1 MKRVLVSLSAN
12 SVASREFLTGV
23 FNYVNAGH
31 DWRINFQQNPNDLT
45 PQLLKSFA
53 RDGLDGIVTG
63 INRAT
68 PGYRTMISLGIPLAL
83 NNFPAELPP
92 PDNPNIAVLRN
103 DELAIGRAAAKL
115 LRSKGSFRTYAFMP
129 PEERAYWSVLRE
141 RGFRLE
147 LGKSKI
153 IPIKFRMSETQL
165 GAWLKSLPR
174 PAAIFASYDM
184 VAAKVI
190 EACRAEKLRVPEQI
204 AVVGVDNDEVVCN
217 AMRPTL
223 SSVHPNHVELAR
235 RAAAELDRLMHGRR
249 MSAQN
254 PILIPPIG
262 VVERDSTRTVPPAGF
277 IIREGLAFIRKNACM
292 GIDVKD
298 VARHLGVSE
307 SLARL
312 RFRTVHGRS
321 MRDEILDA
329 RTLAAERLLRDTKD
343 SLVYIAR
350 ETGFASACHLSHHF
364 KKRHGMSPEAWRK
377 KLEPENLR
385 DPAKAL

>member
-1 MKRVLVSLSAN
+1 MSLSAS

-31 DWRINFQQNPNDLT
+31 DWRINFQPNPYELT
-45 PQLLKSFA
+45 PKMLKSLVK
-53 RDGLDGIVTG
+53 GGIDGILTG
-63 INRAT
+63 INRVT
-68 PGYRTMISLGIPLAL
+68 PGYRTMISLGIPLSL

-92 PDNPNIAVLRN
+92 PDSPNIAILRN
-103 DELAIGRAAAKL
+103 DELAIGRAAARL
-115 LRSKGSFRTYAFMP
+115 LRSRGSFRTYAFMP
-129 PEERAYWSVLRE
+129 QEERAYWWVLRE

-147 LGKSKI
+147 LGKSRI
-153 IPIKFRMSETQL
+153 VPTRFRMREMQL

-174 PAAIFASYDM
+174 PAAIFTSSDM

-190 EACRAEKLRVPEQI
+190 EACKAEKLRVPEQV
-204 AVVGVDNDEVVCN
+204 AVIGVDNDEVICN
-217 AMRPTL
+217 ALRPTL

-235 RAAAELDRLMHGRR
+235 RAAAELDRMMHGRR
-249 MSAQN
+249 MSAPS

-262 VVERDSTRTVPPAGF
+262 IVERDSTRAVPPAGF
-277 IIREGLAFIRKNACM
+277 LIREGLAFIRENACK

-321 MRDEILDA
+321 MRDEILDT
-329 RTLAAERLLRDTKD
+329 RTLAAERLLRGTKD

-364 KKRHGMSPEAWRK
+364 KKRHGMSPEAWRNK
-377 KLEPENLR
+377 N
-385 DPAKAL
+385 

>member
-23 FNYVNAGH
+23 LNYVNAGH
-31 DWRINFQQNPNDLT
+31 DWRINFQQSPNDLT
-45 PQLLKSFA
+45 PRLIKSFV

-63 INRAT
+63 INRVT
-68 PGYRTMISLGIPLAL
+68 PGYRTMISLDIPLAL

-92 PDNPNIAVLRN
+92 PDRPNIVILRN

-129 PEERAYWSVLRE
+129 AEERAYWSILRE

-147 LGKSKI
+147 LGKAKI
-153 IPIKFRMSETQL
+153 IPIRFRMREERL

-174 PAAIFASYDM
+174 PTAVFASYDM

-190 EACRAEKLRVPEQI
+190 EACKSEKLRVPVQV
-204 AVVGVDNDEVVCN
+204 AVVGVDNDEVICN

-235 RAAAELDRLMHGRR
+235 RAAAELDRLMHRR
-249 MSAQN
+249 EKSATN

-262 VVERDSTRTVPPAGF
+262 IVERDSTRAVPPAGF
-277 IIREGLAFIRKNACM
+277 IIREGLAFIRENACK

-298 VARHLGVSE
+298 VARHLGISE

-312 RFRTVHGRS
+312 RFRTVHGRA

-329 RTLAAERLLRDTKD
+329 RTLAAERLLRETKD
-343 SLVYIAR
+343 SLVYIAH

-364 KKRHGMSPEAWRK
+364 KKRHGISPKEWRSSAQGCH
-377 KLEPENLR
+377 PTN
-385 DPAKAL
+385 

>member
-1 MKRVLVSLSAN
+1 MSLSAN

-23 FNYVNAGH
+23 LNYVNAGH

-45 PQLLKSFA
+45 PQLLKSFV

-68 PGYRTMISLGIPLAL
+68 PGYRTMIGLGIPLAL
-83 NNFPAELPP
+83 NNFPSELPP
-92 PDNPNIAVLRN
+92 PDSPNIAVLRN
-103 DELAIGRAAAKL
+103 DELAIGRAAARL
-115 LRSKGSFRTYAFMP
+115 LRSKGSFRAYAVMP

-147 LGKSKI
+147 LGKSRI
-153 IPIKFRMSETQL
+153 VPIRFRLRETQL

-174 PAAIFASYDM
+174 PVAVFASYDM
-184 VAAKVI
+184 VAAKVL
-190 EACRAEKLRVPEQI
+190 EACRVEKLRVPEQV

-235 RAAAELDRLMHGRR
+235 RAAEELDRLMHGRR
-249 MSAQN
+249 MSAPN

-262 VVERDSTRTVPPAGF
+262 IVERDSTRAVPPAGF
-277 IIREGLAFIRKNACM
+277 LIREGLAFIRENACK

-321 MRDEILDA
+321 IRDEILDTRLSA
-329 RTLAAERLLRDTKD
+329 VKRLLRNTSD
-343 SLVYIAR
+343 SLEAIAKKTGFSSGCR
-350 ETGFASACHLSHHF
+350 LSHFFKTETGLSP
-364 KKRHGMSPEAWRK
+364 RAWRSGVDVK
-377 KLEPENLR
+377 
-385 DPAKAL
+385 

>member
-12 SVASREFLTGV
+12 SVASREFLMGV

-31 DWRINFQQNPNDLT
+31 DWRINFQPNPYDLT
-45 PQLLKSFA
+45 PKLLKS
-53 RDGLDGIVTG
+53 DGLDGIITG
-63 INRAT
+63 INKAT

-92 PDNPNIAVLRN
+92 PNCPNIAILRN
-103 DELAIGRAAAKL
+103 DELAIGRAAARL

-129 PEERAYWSVLRE
+129 SEEHAYWSVLRE

-147 LGKSKI
+147 LGKTKV
-153 IPIKFRMSETQL
+153 IPIRFRMHETQL
-165 GAWLKSLPR
+165 GAWLKSLSR

-184 VAAKVI
+184 IAAKVI
-190 EACRAEKLRVPEQI
+190 EACKAEKLRVPEQV
-204 AVVGVDNDEVVCN
+204 AVIGVDNDEVVCN

-235 RAAAELDRLMHGRR
+235 RAAAELDRMMHGRR
-249 MSAQN
+249 MSAPS

-262 VVERDSTRTVPPAGF
+262 IVERDSSRAVPPTGF
-277 IIREGLAFIRKNACM
+277 IIREGRAFIRENACR

-321 MRDEILDA
+321 MRDEILDT
-329 RTLAAERLLRDTKD
+329 RTLAAERLLKKTKD
-343 SLVYIAR
+343 SLAYIAR

-364 KKRHGMSPEAWRK
+364 KKRHGLSPEAWR
-377 KLEPENLR
+377 NSTR
-385 DPAKAL
+385 G

>member
-31 DWRINFQQNPNDLT
+31 DWRINFQPNPYELT
-45 PQLLKSFA
+45 PKMLKSLVK
-53 RDGLDGIVTG
+53 GGIDGILTG
-63 INRAT
+63 INRVT
-68 PGYRTMISLGIPLAL
+68 PGYRTMISLGIPLSL

-92 PDNPNIAVLRN
+92 PDSPNIAILRN
-103 DELAIGRAAAKL
+103 DELAIGRAAARL
-115 LRSKGSFRTYAFMP
+115 LRSRGSFRTYAFMP
-129 PEERAYWSVLRE
+129 QEERAYWWVLRE

-147 LGKSKI
+147 LGKSRI
-153 IPIKFRMSETQL
+153 VPTRFRMREMQL

-174 PAAIFASYDM
+174 PAAIFTSSDM

-190 EACRAEKLRVPEQI
+190 EACKVERLRVPEQV
-204 AVVGVDNDEVVCN
+204 AVIGVDNDEVICN
-217 AMRPTL
+217 ALRPTL

-235 RAAAELDRLMHGRR
+235 RAAAELDRMMHGRR
-249 MSAQN
+249 MSAPS

-262 VVERDSTRTVPPAGF
+262 IVERDSTRAVPPAGF
-277 IIREGLAFIRKNACM
+277 LIREGLAFIRENACK

-321 MRDEILDA
+321 MRDEILDT
-329 RTLAAERLLRDTKD
+329 RTLAAARLLRGTKD

-364 KKRHGMSPEAWRK
+364 KKRHGMSPEAWRNK
-377 KLEPENLR
+377 N
-385 DPAKAL
+385 

>member
-12 SVASREFLTGV
+12 SVASREFLMGV

-174 PAAIFASYDM
+174 PAAIFPEFATLILRKGVSGQWRRGFGT
-184 VAAKVI
+184 
-190 EACRAEKLRVPEQI
+190 CRPHNNLGIHFRTGLPS
-204 AVVGVDNDEVVCN
+204 
-217 AMRPTL
+217 P
-223 SSVHPNHVELAR
+223 SAR
-235 RAAAELDRLMHGRR
+235 GFRLGCRAAA
-249 MSAQN
+249 
-254 PILIPPIG
+254 
-262 VVERDSTRTVPPAGF
+262 
-277 IIREGLAFIRKNACM
+277 
-292 GIDVKD
+292 
-298 VARHLGVSE
+298 
-307 SLARL
+307 
-312 RFRTVHGRS
+312 
-321 MRDEILDA
+321 
-329 RTLAAERLLRDTKD
+329 
-343 SLVYIAR
+343 
-350 ETGFASACHLSHHF
+350 
-364 KKRHGMSPEAWRK
+364 
-377 KLEPENLR
+377 
-385 DPAKAL
+385 

>member
-31 DWRINFQQNPNDLT
+31 DWRINFQPNPYDLT
-45 PQLLKSFA
+45 PKLLKSFV
-53 RDGLDGIVTG
+53 REGLDGIVTG
-63 INRAT
+63 INNAT
-68 PGYRTMISLGIPLAL
+68 PGYRTMIRLGIPLAL

-92 PDNPNIAVLRN
+92 PNCPNIAILHN
-103 DELAIGRAAAKL
+103 DELAIGCAAARL
-115 LRSKGSFRTYAFMP
+115 LRTKGSFRTYAFMP
-129 PEERAYWSVLRE
+129 AEERAYWSVLRE

-153 IPIKFRMSETQL
+153 IPIRFRMPETQL

-174 PAAIFASYDM
+174 PAAVFASYDM
-184 VAAKVI
+184 VAAKVL
-190 EACRAEKLRVPEQI
+190 EACRAEKLRVPDQV

-223 SSVHPNHVELAR
+223 SSVQPDHVELAR
-235 RAAAELDRLMHGRR
+235 RAAAELDRMMHGRKV
-249 MSAQN
+249 SAPN

-262 VVERDSTRTVPPAGF
+262 IVERDSTRAVPPAGF
-277 IIREGLAFIRKNACM
+277 LIREGLAFIRENACRD
-292 GIDVKD
+292 IDVVD

-321 MRDEILDA
+321 IRDEILA
-329 RTLAAERLLRDTKD
+329 TKLSMVKRLLLKNTSD
-343 SLVYIAR
+343 SLDAIAKKTGFSSGCR
-350 ETGFASACHLSHHF
+350 LSHFFKTETGLSP
-364 KKRHGMSPEAWRK
+364 RAWRS
-377 KLEPENLR
+377 EQ
-385 DPAKAL
+385 AKASSQPRKSF

>member
-45 PQLLKSFA
+45 PQLLKSFVK
-53 RDGLDGIVTG
+53 DGLDGIVTG
-63 INRAT
+63 LNKAT

-92 PDNPNIAVLRN
+92 PDSPNIAVLRN
-103 DELAIGRAAAKL
+103 DELAIGRTAAKL
-115 LRSKGSFRTYAFMP
+115 LRSKGTFRTYAFMP

-153 IPIKFRMSETQL
+153 IPIRFRMRETQL

-184 VAAKVI
+184 VAAKVL
-190 EACRAEKLRVPEQI
+190 EACKTEKLRVPEQV
-204 AVVGVDNDEVVCN
+204 AVVGVDNDEVICN

-249 MSAQN
+249 MSAPS

-262 VVERDSTRTVPPAGF
+262 IVERDSTRAVPPAGF
-277 IIREGLAFIRKNACM
+277 LIREGLAFIRENACK
-292 GIDVKD
+292 GISVKD
-298 VARHLGVSE
+298 VAKHLRISE
-307 SLARL
+307 SLTRL
-312 RFRTVHGRS
+312 RFRTIHGHAVKS
-321 MRDEILDA
+321 VILDA
-329 RTLAAERLLRDTKD
+329 RLAAIKQRLKDTSD
-343 SLVYIAR
+343 TLGQIAK
-350 ETGFASACHLSHHF
+350 ETGFSSACRLSHFF
-364 KKRHGMSPEAWRK
+364 KARCGIAPNDWRTQ
-377 KLEPENLR
+377 NLPTLR
-385 DPAKAL
+385 RRSLL